1 MRITAAT
8 PKRQHLVRIDLDDG
22 QSGDI
27 DKTVWE
33 HSGLSVGQVLDDE
46 EWVALTECSAV
57 HRAREKAL
65 YYLSLRDYGAGELVQ
80 KLRQGGIDKDLAAQ
94 TVARLQESGL
104 INDER
109 YAAMLA
115 RDMSA
120 RKLYPPRRIAM
131 ALKEK
136 GFDAETVAQAIEQ
149 LDVEEEQQALEL
161 LRKKGY
167 NGTDD
172 AAKRQKALGML
183 ARFGFS
189 YATAKRALTLLEEE
203 TTF

>member
-1 MRITAAT
+1 MVITAVV
-8 PKRQHLVRIDLDDG
+8 PKRQHLVCIELDDG
-22 QSGDI
+22 QCADI
-27 DKTVWE
+27 DKTIWE
-33 HSGLSVGQVLDDE
+33 HSGLQVGSALSDE
-46 EWVALTECSAV
+46 EWIALGERSAV

-80 KLRQGGIDKDLAAQ
+80 KLRQVGIAKELAAQ

-104 INDER
+104 IDDER

-136 GFDAETVAQAIEQ
+136 GFDADTVAAALEQ
-149 LDVEEEQQALEL
+149 LDVQEEQQALEL

-172 AAKRQKALGML
+172 AVKRQKALGTL

-189 YATAKRALTLLEEE
+189 YAIAKRALALLEEE
-203 TTF
+203 STF

>member
-1 MRITAAT
+1 MRITTAT
-8 PKRQHLVRIDLDDG
+8 PKRQHLVQITWDDG
-22 QSGDI
+22 QCGDI
-27 DKTVWE
+27 DKTIWE
-33 HSGLSVGQVLDDE
+33 HSGLSVGHELADDE
-46 EWVALTECSAV
+46 WETLLERSAT

-80 KLRQGGIDKDLAAQ
+80 KLRQSGIEKELAVQ
-94 TVARLQESGL
+94 TVARLQDSGL

-136 GFDAETVAQAIEQ
+136 GFHAETIAQAIEQ
-149 LDVEEEQQALEL
+149 LDLEEEQQALEL

-172 AAKRQKALGML
+172 AAKRQKALAML